1 MITKRSRASSHCRH
15 RPTTRATK
23 NVATHCTIC
32 DTLSPMPLWILSSP
46 LKREV
51 SKFNQH
57 QMQMLYEHTKVSI
70 SESSIVTPKRCAN
83 CVLIMSKLTHNGAS
97 TRAEQRHEL
106 NVSVCSTLRVC
117 WTPLHWSSLQ
127 TSQCSAWEQS
137 DSTRDGSYE
146 SVSPLPSGKTMHG
159 SRRRGT
165 IRQQCPWTHTLEG
178 WSLIWSL
185 HYLNTLLG
193 LIWTETS
200 WMCSLGEYS

>member
-1 MITKRSRASSHCRH
+1 MR
-15 RPTTRATK
+15 
-23 NVATHCTIC
+23 
-32 DTLSPMPLWILSSP
+32 
-46 LKREV
+46 
-51 SKFNQH
+51 H
-57 QMQMLYEHTKVSI
+57 QMHACMNTQGKKVSI
-70 SESSIVTPKRCAN
+70 SDEFYSHTKGMRKLCVNHVYPHQSSHI
-83 CVLIMSKLTHNGAS
+83 LNGAS